1 MTAPPFT
8 FITETQQEMSKK
20 TGRQFTFL
28 SDDEEE
34 EISGPEEE
42 DTLTTLGRYAA
53 QIPIGLAQV
62 STPGIIANFMNLLGT
77 GSALDPEEIDQIR
90 RISEQQG
97 IPFDEEAYLESVQKA
112 SSMFPTPSN
121 LARMLE
127 EKTGFPAEPKTR
139 GQRLTQLAASAGGAA
154 AGGLAQKAISGAI
167 APSAS
172 AALEAAGLP
181 EEIADIAGFAA
192 GVPLGSKI
200 GVEKAKKPSGLTA
213 RRYESIRKPKDISKG
228 VARRIS
234 EKTESEFRDISGKL
248 IQEGKGAKTYN
259 ALKEDT
265 GFKDRIGE
273 LFGEVENAAAEISEP
288 ISSNTIKEKLATSYK
303 DVSKK
308 GFVDNAHEKAYRKLV
323 KENIKDIK
331 GQNISAQQL
340 VEQYRKNNRALGE
353 HYNPLRS
360 RAENRAAKDSLLDF
374 NKAIADTIREKYPD
388 SEFSKLFDFT
398 NRQWAAIKDAEYID
412 KFMDDMFSGK
422 INYAK
427 GKKFFQQENAQLP
440 FKRIMGEEGFE
451 KFESL
456 MSDLMSTEEANK
468 LLKAAEAKG
477 FGDMARYVKSY
488 VLHPALLK
496 GRAVVDVTKKAW
508 NLLLDKPQLSVKWKK
523 GVESYRKGNFAEAF
537 KIFNDIESN
546 RLQEHPKSR
555 PQEANVSP

>member
-1 MTAPPFT
+1 MAKKYT
-8 FITETQQEMSKK
+8 FIEEPQSQERERTKK
-20 TGRQFTFL
+20 KYTFL
-28 SDDEEE
+28 TDDDEE

-62 STPGIIANFMNLLGT
+62 STPGIISNFMNILGT

-97 IPFDEEAYLESVQKA
+97 IPFDEEAYLESIQKA

-121 LARMLE
+121 LARIAE
-127 EKTGFPAEPKTR
+127 EATGLPLEPKTR

-200 GVEKAKKPSGLTA
+200 GIEKAKKPSGLTA
-213 RRYESIRKPKDISKG
+213 RRYEAIKKPRDVSRG

-248 IQEGKGAKTYN
+248 VQEGKGAKTYN
-259 ALKEDT
+259 ALKEDA

-288 ISSNTIKEKLATSYK
+288 ISSNTIKEKLAKSYK

-323 KENIKDIK
+323 KENIRDIK

-412 KFMDDMFSGK
+412 KFMEDMFSGK

-477 FGDMARYVKSY
+477 FGDMAKYVRSY

-496 GRAVVDVTKKAW
+496 GKAVVDVSKKAW
-508 NLLLDKPQLSVKWKK
+508 NQLLDKPQLSIKWKK
-523 GVESYRKGNFAEAF
+523 GVDNYRKGNFAEAF
-537 KIFNDIESN
+537 KIFSEMESS
-546 RLQEHPKSR
+546 HPKEETKNR
-555 PQEANVSP
+555 PQQANL